1 MRIDL
6 LGKVLMIPAILVAF
20 TFHEYAHARVAVKLG
35 DNTPKYQ
42 GRLTLNPFAH
52 IDFLGFF
59 MILFW
64 GFGWAKPVQVNPNAL
79 KNYYKDDL
87 KISIAGPLAN
97 LACSIVAIIVLTI
110 LGKILPKSNLT
121 SIINT
126 IVYLTAYYN
135 CFWLFL
141 NLIPIPGF
149 DGFHILKDLF
159 PRQFYKI
166 SDKIY
171 GYQLI
176 IFILLIAPILGGGR
190 SLLTYLVQM
199 PAEYLFS
206 FLGNLVGLKI

>member
-97 LACSIVAIIVLTI
+97 LACSIVAIIVLAI
-110 LGKILPKSNLT
+110 LGKMLPKSNLT

>member
-1 MRIDL
+1 
-6 LGKVLMIPAILVAF
+6 
-20 TFHEYAHARVAVKLG
+20 
-35 DNTPKYQ
+35 
-42 GRLTLNPFAH
+42 
-52 IDFLGFF
+52 

-97 LACSIVAIIVLTI
+97 LACSIVAIIILAI
-110 LGKILPKSNLT
+110 LGKVLPNTKLA

-176 IFILLIAPILGGGR
+176 IFILLIAPVLGGGK
-190 SLLTYLVQM
+190 SLMTYLVQM
-199 PAEYLFS
+199 PANYLFS
-206 FLGNLVGLKI
+206 FLANLVGLGI

>member
-52 IDFLGFF
+52 IDLLGFF
-59 MILFW
+59 MILFF
-64 GFGWAKPVQVNPNAL
+64 GFGWAKPVQTNPNAL

-97 LACSIVAIIVLTI
+97 LACSIVAVILFAVLGRMFSNTKLNTIVT
-110 LGKILPKSNLT
+110 
-121 SIINT
+121 T
-126 IVYLTAYYN
+126 IVYLIAYYN
-135 CFWLFL
+135 CLWMFL

-171 GYQLI
+171 GYQLV

-190 SLLTYLVQM
+190 SLLTYLVQV
-199 PAEYLFS
+199 PANYLFS
-206 FLGNLVGLKI
+206 ILINLVNLVI

>member
-97 LACSIVAIIVLTI
+97 LACSIVAIIVLAI
-110 LGKILPKSNLT
+110 LGKILPNTKLT

-176 IFILLIAPILGGGR
+176 IFILLIAPVLGGGR
-190 SLLTYLVQM
+190 SLMTYLVQT
-199 PAEYLFS
+199 PANYLFS
-206 FLGNLVGLKI
+206 FLANLVGLGI

>member
-97 LACSIVAIIVLTI
+97 LACSIVAIIILAI
-110 LGKILPKSNLT
+110 LGKVLPNTKLA

-176 IFILLIAPILGGGR
+176 IFILLIAPVLGGGK
-190 SLLTYLVQM
+190 SLMTYLVQM
-199 PAEYLFS
+199 PVNYLFS
-206 FLGNLVGLKI
+206 FLANLVGLGI

>member
-97 LACSIVAIIVLTI
+97 LACSIVAIIVLAI

>member
-97 LACSIVAIIVLTI
+97 LACSIVAIIVLAI
-110 LGKILPKSNLT
+110 LGKMLPNTKLS

-176 IFILLIAPILGGGR
+176 IFILLIAPVLGGGR

-199 PAEYLFS
+199 PANYLFS
-206 FLGNLVGLKI
+206 FLTNLVGLVI

>member
-52 IDFLGFF
+52 IDLLGFF
-59 MILFW
+59 MILFV
-64 GFGWAKPVQVNPNAL
+64 GFGWAKPVQTNPNAL

-87 KISIAGPLAN
+87 KISIAGPIAN
-97 LACSIVAIIVLTI
+97 LACSIVAVILLAILEMMLPNAKLKQIII
-110 LGKILPKSNLT
+110 
-121 SIINT
+121 T

-135 CFWLFL
+135 CLWMFL

-159 PRQFYKI
+159 PHQFYKI

-171 GYQLI
+171 GYQLV

-190 SLLTYLVQM
+190 SLLTYLVEI
-199 PAEYLFS
+199 PANYLFS
-206 FLGNLVGLKI
+206 VLINLVGLVF